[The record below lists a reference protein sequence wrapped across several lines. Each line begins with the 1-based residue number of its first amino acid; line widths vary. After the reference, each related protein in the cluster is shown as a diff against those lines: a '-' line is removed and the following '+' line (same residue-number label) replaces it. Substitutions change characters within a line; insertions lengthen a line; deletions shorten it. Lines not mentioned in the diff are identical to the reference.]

1 MINTSILN
9 RVGEN
14 FRNLVSPSDG
24 FSGKREIFKNF
35 VRRTLKKIFIYNKI
49 NPDKYYI
56 LMKKLSQLTD
66 FSITHFEL
74 NL

>member
-35 VRRTLKKIFIYNKI
+35 VRRTLKKIFKYNKF
-49 NPDKYYI
+49 NPDK
-56 LMKKLSQLTD
+56 
-66 FSITHFEL
+66 
-74 NL
+74 